1 VASWLQQR
9 NTYLGIDNYLASI
22 LSRYLQLGI
31 TLDYRTQLEN
41 KVRALSL
48 NDVNSALKKY
58 IDLDKLTLIYA
69 GDFTKK

>member
-1 VASWLQQR
+1 MASWLQQR